1 MSDAMKNIDRII
13 SNMSNHSRI
22 IYLKSERREIAQIVI
37 NESLALRA
45 KLERRGGQLKKQK
58 DMDWFRSLRKDRK
71 IMQLTD
77 VYEETRLKGRI
88 VLPKKKEDSN
98 EKIVPMLL
106 YVTDF
111 QVFDHKS
118 QAFMIK
124 AFLDSSALENAYLL
138 ITSPMLRI
146 PDGFGDYVTLV
157 NDTYISENDIRQ
169 LLIEAIDE
177 ENAKRPKPISFS
189 KDDQEQFAKAFV
201 GLSEKQVHNVLERM
215 SPLCTGLRDRA
226 HLTYIQDEKK
236 REIEK
241 DPTVS
246 FIEYS
251 DKETVCGLGK
261 YVAWLDERTT
271 DFHDPLEAM
280 RMGTPAPKGVLLC
293 GVPGTGKTAAA
304 RETARKLG
312 VPLIQFDISR
322 IQTKDF
328 GGSEERLRRY
338 LERISAFGNCVML
351 MDEIEKVFSVD
362 EGTHE
367 VKMAMLGLLLH
378 WMQTREANVFTFITA
393 NNISKLPPELL
404 RDGRISG
411 RFFAFMPSRD
421 DLCDI
426 IRLKL
431 KSLAADGLF
440 DSTFCN
446 LLMNEAK
453 WKDKKENPFAQM
465 LDDIAKTAEE
475 KQNHRTIFMT
485 GANIESL
492 IEMTNREMRK
502 ENAAGGYTI
511 EAYTKKMK
519 ERALSDSFV
528 PQGQSNM
535 NDIVNMWL
543 AAQERQYQDVSAN
556 SILPFVKYNKQ
567 DGTFTENIKSNTYD
581 DYMRE
586 VLMDRI
592 KKKHEEGE
600 MHKNFVRKNS

>member
-22 IYLKSERREIAQIVI
+22 IYLKSERREIAQTVI

-45 KLERRGGQLKKQK
+45 KLERRGGRLEKQA
-58 DMDWFRSLRKDRK
+58 DFRSLRKDQK

-169 LLIEAIDE
+169 LLIEAIDK
-177 ENAKRPKPISFS
+177 ENVKRPKPISFS
-189 KDDQEQFAKAFV
+189 KDDLDQFAKAFV

-215 SPLCTGLRDRA
+215 SPLCTGLRDKEY
-226 HLTYIQDEKK
+226 LTYIQDEKK

-251 DKETVCGLGK
+251 DKETVCGLGN
-261 YVAWLDERTT
+261 YAAWLDARTT
-271 DFHDPLEAM
+271 DFHDPFEAM

-393 NNISKLPPELL
+393 NKISKLPPELL

-446 LLMNEAK
+446 LLKNEAK

-511 EAYTKKMK
+511 KGYTEKMK
-519 ERALSDSFV
+519 ECALSDSFV